1 MGQSIERGCGKRVKG
16 GLYACCGLSPNG
28 KPIEHFL
35 IDPPGPY
42 KGEPF
47 RAPIIQEE
55 RDVKH
60 LVFWVGAQ
68 HYPFCPD
75 FIEETRNFG
84 VSKRIPL
91 GTDLSG
97 IEAFKSRMY
106 FVHPRAIIEDRIEKV
121 HECPKDKEHHLEG
134 KEFCITSLYYFVD
147 TEIVNGS
154 HIRKIGSTV
163 YDVPFVN
170 RSINPVYSPGVF
182 MWLPFSHLEYVMP
195 ESGVV
200 DNRVRAMTSLTNLTV
215 FTVEE

>member
-97 IEAFKSRMY
+97 IEASGRKGVLPQFPILLRGHGDSERQSY
-106 FVHPRAIIEDRIEKV
+106 QEDRL
-121 HECPKDKEHHLEG
+121 HCL
-134 KEFCITSLYYFVD
+134 
-147 TEIVNGS
+147 
-154 HIRKIGSTV
+154 
-163 YDVPFVN
+163 
-170 RSINPVYSPGVF
+170 
-182 MWLPFSHLEYVMP
+182 
-195 ESGVV
+195 
-200 DNRVRAMTSLTNLTV
+200 
-215 FTVEE
+215 